1 MNDVSE
7 KPSASRFRLTMA
19 AVISAAAVLM
29 IAVAFFFI
37 QEIRHKDTTAAVI
50 DNQLKFLS
58 SGDYENAYIL
68 TSSEFQKAVPFDDF
82 REFADEYP
90 VLHANAS
97 SNITS
102 NIITDNTGTLK
113 TTLTSKDGERHKFVY
128 TLIKEDEKWLILN
141 IRLKANEAGVSSTQK
156 LSNKN
161 GSTFAANSAIHL
173 PKKFTNNDSGYSIQY
188 PGNWDYQQPDAA
200 TVVIGGKQGTKS
212 FDSTVNIQ
220 TVLTKESGGK
230 YTSPR
235 QLLDNLK
242 KQAQELTKNTQFYID
257 DSITIDERPDRPA
270 MKGLFTELTFTN
282 NGKKYQQLVFV
293 FLRPDKKVFYI
304 WTFTSP
310 VFMFNT
316 DYPIAKA
323 MFSSWILK

>member
-7 KPSASRFRLTMA
+7 KPASSRSKLILA
-19 AVISAAAVLM
+19 AVILLPATLMITIAVLLG
-29 IAVAFFFI
+29 IEASNKNALATV
-37 QEIRHKDTTAAVI
+37 VN
-50 DNQLKFLS
+50 NQLKFLR

-68 TSSEFQKAVPFDDF
+68 TSSEFQKTVPFDVF
-82 REFADEYP
+82 RDFADEYP
-90 VLHANAS
+90 VLHANADS
-97 SNITS
+97 TITS
-102 NIITDNTGTLK
+102 TSITNDTGTLK
-113 TTLTSKDGERHKFVY
+113 SILTSKDGDSNKFVY
-128 TLIKEDEKWLILN
+128 TLIKEDKKWVILN
-141 IRLKANEAGVSSTQK
+141 IRLKASESGVSSTKK
-156 LSNKN
+156 LSDKN
-161 GSTFAANSAIHL
+161 ANSIDGNNDIRL
-173 PKKFTNNDSGYSIQY
+173 PNKFTNNDSGYSIQY
-188 PGNWDYQQPDAA
+188 PGNWQYQQPDAA

-230 YTSPR
+230 YQSTK

-242 KQAQELTKNTQFYID
+242 KQAQEFTKNTQFYIED
-257 DSITIDERPDRPA
+257 NITIEERPDRPA
-270 MKGLFTELTFTN
+270 MKGLYTELTFTN

-323 MFSSWILK
+323 MFSSWLFK

>member
-1 MNDVSE
+1 MNDVSARQT
-7 KPSASRFRLTMA
+7 ASRISLMW
-19 AVISAAAVLM
+19 AVVMIIPAIVI
-29 IAVAFFFI
+29 IAVVVFI
-37 QEIRHKDTTAAVI
+37 GMDIHNKNAVAVVVE
-50 DNQLKFLS
+50 NQLKFLR

-68 TSSEFQKAVPFDDF
+68 TSSEFQKTVPFDVF
-82 REFADEYP
+82 RDFADEYP
-90 VLHANAS
+90 VLHANVNS
-97 SNITS
+97 SITS
-102 NIITDNTGTLK
+102 NIIRNNTGTLK
-113 TTLTSKDGERHKFVY
+113 TTLTSNDGDSNKFVF
-128 TLIKEDEKWLILN
+128 TLIKEDKKWVILN
-141 IRLKANEAGVSSTQK
+141 IRLKAIESGVSSSKK
-156 LSNKN
+156 LPEKN
-161 GSTFAANSAIHL
+161 IDLLTTDSAINL
-173 PKKFTNNDSGYSIQY
+173 PKKFTNHDSGYSIQY
-188 PGNWDYQQPDAA
+188 PGNWDYQQPDPA

-230 YTSPR
+230 YQSTK

-242 KQAQELTKNTQFYID
+242 KQAREFTKNTQFYIE

-270 MKGLFTELTFTN
+270 MKGLYTELTFTN

-323 MFSSWILK
+323 MFSSWLVK

>member
-7 KPSASRFRLTMA
+7 KQAASQMK
-19 AVISAAAVLM
+19 LM
-29 IAVAFFFI
+29 LAVAMTIPAILIIVVAVFLGM
-37 QEIRHKDTTAAVI
+37 EINNKNDVADVV
-50 DNQLKFLS
+50 DNQLKYLR

-68 TSSEFQKAVPFDDF
+68 TSSEFQRTVPFDVF
-82 REFADEYP
+82 RDFADEHP
-90 VLHANAS
+90 VLHANADS
-97 SNITS
+97 SITS
-102 NIITDNTGTLK
+102 NIIKNNTGTLK
-113 TTLTSKDGERHKFVY
+113 TTLTSKDGNSNKFVY
-128 TLIKEDEKWLILN
+128 TLIKEDEKWVILN
-141 IRLKANEAGVSSTQK
+141 IRLKAIESGVSSTKK
-156 LSNKN
+156 LPEKN
-161 GSTFAANSAIHL
+161 INLVTADSAINL
-173 PKKFTNNDSGYSIQY
+173 PKKFTNHDSGYSIQY

-230 YTSPR
+230 YQSIK

-242 KQAQELTKNTQFYID
+242 KQAQEFTKNTQFYIEN
-257 DSITIDERPDRPA
+257 SITIDERPDRPA
-270 MKGLFTELTFTN
+270 MKGLYTELTFTN

-323 MFSSWILK
+323 MFSSWLLK